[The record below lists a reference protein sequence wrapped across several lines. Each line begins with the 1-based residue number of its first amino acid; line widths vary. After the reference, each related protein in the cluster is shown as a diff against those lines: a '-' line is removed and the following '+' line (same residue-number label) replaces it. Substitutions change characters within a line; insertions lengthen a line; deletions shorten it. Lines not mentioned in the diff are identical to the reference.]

1 MTIKKRRTEDKNKTD
16 RVISRLDPVESD
28 QLERVVEET
37 GKNKSDLVREGL
49 RLIFEK
55 YRR

>member
-1 MTIKKRRTEDKNKTD
+1 
-16 RVISRLDPVESD
+16 LDQTESD

-37 GKNKSDLVREGL
+37 GKKKSELVREGL

-55 YRR
+55 YRG